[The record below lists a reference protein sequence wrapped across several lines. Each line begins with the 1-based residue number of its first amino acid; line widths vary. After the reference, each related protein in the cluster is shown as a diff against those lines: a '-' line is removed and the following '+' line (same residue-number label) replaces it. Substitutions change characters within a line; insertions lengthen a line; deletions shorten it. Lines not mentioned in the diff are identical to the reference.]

1 MKNVLASLVT
11 ICLFVT
17 VNAQNSPKHDA
28 TVLLDYYQNQRY
40 ADAYSYLNGIYGN
53 DVVDSKILS
62 ALAYTAQMS
71 GKLPQAEGYYL
82 RILQTDSLN
91 VPVLFNLGNINNRRG
106 NSAKA
111 LIYYKQILKKDSTNF
126 NVYRQLSGLSRNL
139 SDIGSYVY
147 YLQKANKINPLDG
160 DVAFDLS
167 SFYVIVKQLD
177 QADKILSPALAA
189 DSTNLTLVS
198 GKAKI
203 TFQQGKT
210 AETINLCN
218 KLIQEGDMSGAVIS
232 MLGTSY
238 YIEKKYRQC
247 IETYGKLTEDTQT
260 EASLYYTGMAYKGL
274 KDQPKAIGYFEKAIE
289 KAISPSVDSYY
300 GEIGESYD
308 RLNKTKLSLAAYQKA
323 LQYNERPVTLY
334 ALAVIYD
341 DKLKNKKQAIRY
353 YKKYLASK
361 PPKNH
366 QQYMAYSSSRIEA
379 LSR

>member
-1 MKNVLASLVT
+1 MKSLLT
-11 ICLFVT
+11 FIIIMCLFT
-17 VNAQNSPKHDA
+17 TLNAQNTPKHDA
-28 TVLLDYYQNQRY
+28 TILLDHYQNQRY
-40 ADAYSYLNGIYGN
+40 ADAFSYLHGIYG
-53 DVVDSKILS
+53 DTVADTKILS

-71 GKLPQAEGYYL
+71 GKLPQAEQYYL
-82 RILQTDSLN
+82 RMLETDSLN

-106 NSAKA
+106 NNAKA
-111 LIYYKQILKKDSTNF
+111 IIYYLKILKKDSTNF
-126 NVYRQLSGLSRNL
+126 NVYRQLSTLAKNVG
-139 SDIGSYVY
+139 DFGSSIY
-147 YLQKANKINPLDG
+147 YMQQANKINPLDG

-167 SFYVIVKQLD
+167 IFYLGLKQIDEAEKVI
-177 QADKILSPALAA
+177 SPALEA
-189 DSTNLTLVS
+189 DSTNLTLIL

-210 AETINLCN
+210 AETIALCN
-218 KLIQEGDMSGAVIS
+218 KLMQEGDQSGAVIS

-238 YIEKKYRQC
+238 YLEKKYQPC
-247 IETYGKLTEDTQT
+247 IDTYNKLADDVQT

-274 KDQPKAIGYFEKAIE
+274 KDQRKGIAYLEKAID
-289 KAISPSVDSYY
+289 KAISKSVDTYY

-308 RLNKTKLSLAAYQKA
+308 RLNKTKLSLSAYQKA

-334 ALAVIYD
+334 ALAILYD
-341 DKLKNKKQAIRY
+341 DKLKNRKMAIKY

-366 QQYMAYSSSRIEA
+366 QQYMAYSTSRIEA

>member
-1 MKNVLASLVT
+1 MKNMLTFLVA

-17 VNAQNSPKHDA
+17 VNAQNSHKHDA
-28 TVLLDYYQNQRY
+28 VVLLDYYQNQRY
-40 ADAYSYLNGIYGN
+40 ADAYSYLQGIYGD
-53 DVVDSKILS
+53 DVAEPKILS

-91 VPVLFNLGNINNRRG
+91 IPVLFNLGNINNRRG

-111 LIYYKQILKKDSTNF
+111 ITYYKQILKKDSTNF
-126 NVYRQLSGLSRNL
+126 NVYRQLSSLSKSL
-139 SDIGSYVY
+139 ADIGSYVY

-167 SFYVIVKQLD
+167 SFYVTVKQLD

-189 DSTNLTLVS
+189 DSTNLTLIL

-210 AETINLCN
+210 AETISLCN
-218 KLIQEGDMSGAVIS
+218 KLMQEGDMSGAVIS

-247 IETYGKLTEDTQT
+247 IETYSKLTDDTQT

-361 PPKNH
+361 PPKSH
-366 QQYMAYSSSRIEA
+366 GQYMAYSSSRIEA